1 MNRLRQTIRKIILEN
16 QHSEEMKIID
26 LIASWEMPNVRQA
39 LELGEMVGYFEVEEE
54 PKGWAYKFSLKN
66 CSEGFLAALQA
77 HPRSEPMDSSFGISW
92 DGRGT
97 LEPLWHTAGE
107 LHLSVDA
114 DGQ

>member
-1 MNRLRQTIRKIILEN
+1 MKQLRKTIRKIILEN
-16 QHSEEMKIID
+16 QYSEETKIIE
-26 LIASWEMPNVRQA
+26 LITSWDIQYIRQA
-39 LELGEMVGYFEVEEE
+39 LELGEMAGYFDVEEE
-54 PKGWAYKFSLKN
+54 PKGWAYKFTLKN

-77 HPRSEPMDSSFGISW
+77 HPRSEPMDPSFGISW

-97 LEPLWHTAGE
+97 LEPLWHTPGE